1 MDIVLVLLATS
12 VLAGAAVGFR
22 LKALALVPIALLIA
36 VFSAA
41 ILHMNGF
48 GPGSGI
54 ATIVA
59 CLVSNQAAYVLVQ
72 ILGPGLASDRSLDNV
87 LDGEPHPA
95 RRGTMRQTAG
105 LAFARHLL
113 LNSR

>member
-36 VFSAA
+36 LFSATV
-41 ILHMNGF
+41 LHMNGF

-59 CLVSNQAAYVLVQ
+59 CLVSYQAA
-72 ILGPGLASDRSLDNV
+72 
-87 LDGEPHPA
+87 
-95 RRGTMRQTAG
+95 
-105 LAFARHLL
+105 LL
-113 LNSR
+113 LFKFSVPASLLIDHWTMSSMANHTQRDGGR